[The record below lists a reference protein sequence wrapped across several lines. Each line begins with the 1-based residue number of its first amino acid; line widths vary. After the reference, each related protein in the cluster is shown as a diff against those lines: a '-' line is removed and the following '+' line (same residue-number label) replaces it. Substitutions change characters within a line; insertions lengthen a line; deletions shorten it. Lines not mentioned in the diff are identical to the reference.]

1 MNIFHKIAGAV
12 IGPIIRKEIMK
23 VIKEFIQ
30 PILDLIKTLVQ
41 PEKGTKFLITLAV
54 VGSVAYLHKAGIAT
68 TSSDLGLV
76 ALAIAYYGFDTFHKL
91 KKDGGGK

>member
-1 MNIFHKIAGAV
+1 M
-12 IGPIIRKEIMK
+12 MK
-23 VIKEFIQ
+23 DFIQ

-54 VGSVAYLHKAGIAT
+54 VGGVVCLHKEGIAT

-76 ALAIAYYGFDTFHKL
+76 ALAVAYYGFDTFHKL
-91 KKDGGGK
+91 KKKGGPS

>member
-1 MNIFHKIAGAV
+1 MSILS
-12 IGPIIRKEIMK
+12 PILKTLIVREVKKLMK
-23 VIKEFIQ
+23 DFIQ

-54 VGSVAYLHKAGIAT
+54 VGGVVYLHKAGIAT
-68 TSSDLGLV
+68 TSSDIGLV

-91 KKDGGGK
+91 RKPGGTS